1 MQTLFN
7 VKNKIR
13 EVIRKYQEI
22 IFPILRLIWCYLVFS
37 NVHTMFHY
45 MDLFDRKLVIFLV
58 SVLCAVLPD
67 PFMVFVAGAIIG
79 TNCFVVNLEVGLA
92 FSVVFMFMYC
102 VYIRF
107 FPKHAYAIFLVPI
120 CYAIGIPYMAPLI
133 ILMIT
138 GLRGA
143 IPAAF
148 GVALHVFSGVVQDVQ
163 IQLATAEDDTKVE
176 VLKYFVEHFLKNREM
191 QMLMLVFALTV
202 VAASIVYKL
211 SFPFSHYVA
220 LLSGVIFS
228 VLFTIAVG
236 AIFKETV
243 DASAAFTGSLVG
255 FCLCVVMELCKGVL
269 DFKHTERVQ
278 FEDDEYYYYVK
289 AVPKLDAPK
298 KKKRVA
304 GGPRPAE
311 GEHPRRPVDGEELPR
326 ERRPRPVGELPVNPA
341 AADALENQAREA
353 LNKEAQS
360 KGSIHDE
367 DLSAM
372 ATHIGQGAGE
382 GADSAEREADKR
394 ADSNAGETSGVASDD
409 TSKQKK
415 PERINR
421 SDLLAARRVE
431 EARKARAERIERQ
444 RYEEPIGDAPEPAE
458 ESIDDFEDSGE
469 RKPKKQS
476 NKKGT
481 KKQGKKNVELPGDDF
496 EDLG

>member
-1 MQTLFN
+1 MQTLFSI
-7 VKNKIR
+7 KNKIR
-13 EVIRKYQEI
+13 DYIRKFQDI
-22 IFPILRLIWCYLVFS
+22 IFPILRLAWCYLVFS

-67 PFMVFVAGAIIG
+67 PFMVFAAGAIIG

-163 IQLATAEDDTKVE
+163 IQLATAEDDSKVE
-176 VLKYFVEHFLKNREM
+176 VLKYFVEHFLKNKEM
-191 QMLMLVFALTV
+191 QMLMLVFAFTV
-202 VAASIVYKL
+202 AAASIVYKL
-211 SFPFSHYVA
+211 SFPFSHYA
-220 LLSGVIFS
+220 AILSGVIFN
-228 VLFTIAVG
+228 VLFTIMAG

-243 DASAAFTGSLVG
+243 DVSSAFTGSLVG
-255 FCLCVVMELCKGVL
+255 FCLCVLMELCKGVL
-269 DFKHTERVQ
+269 DFKRTERVQ

-298 KKKRVA
+298 KKRGAA
-304 GGPRPAE
+304 GARPE
-311 GEHPRRPVDGEELPR
+311 DGSRPRRPVEGEDGSRPGRPMEGEDGARPGRPMDGEDR
-326 ERRPRPVGELPVNPA
+326 RRPPRPAGELPMNPA
-341 AADALENQAREA
+341 ATDALENSV
-353 LNKEAQS
+353 KEGKETGSPKPAPQS
-360 KGSIHDE
+360 GESSE
-367 DLSAM
+367 DP
-372 ATHIGQGAGE
+372 
-382 GADSAEREADKR
+382 AE
-394 ADSNAGETSGVASDD
+394 
-409 TSKQKK
+409 KK
-415 PERINR
+415 AERINR
-421 SDLLAARRVE
+421 SELLAARRVE

-444 RYEEPIGDAPEPAE
+444 RYEEPIGDLPKEPAE
-458 ESIDDFEDSGE
+458 SLDDFEDSGE
-469 RKPKKQS
+469 RKPKNQQGKKKQ
-476 NKKGT
+476 T
-481 KKQGKKNVELPGDDF
+481 KKKKNVELPGDDF

>member
-1 MQTLFN
+1 MQTLFSI
-7 VKNKIR
+7 KNKIR
-13 EVIRKYQEI
+13 DYIRKFQDI
-22 IFPILRLIWCYLVFS
+22 IFPILRLAWCYLVFS

-67 PFMVFVAGAIIG
+67 PFMVFAAGAIIG

-163 IQLATAEDDTKVE
+163 IQLATAEDDSKVE
-176 VLKYFVEHFLKNREM
+176 VLKYFVEHFLKNKEM
-191 QMLMLVFALTV
+191 QMLMLVFAFTV
-202 VAASIVYKL
+202 AAASIVYKL
-211 SFPFSHYVA
+211 SFPFSHYA
-220 LLSGVIFS
+220 AILSGVIFN
-228 VLFTIAVG
+228 VLFTIMAG

-243 DASAAFTGSLVG
+243 DVSSAFTGSLVG
-255 FCLCVVMELCKGVL
+255 FCLCVLMELCKGVL
-269 DFKHTERVQ
+269 DFKRTERVQ

-298 KKKRVA
+298 KKRGAA
-304 GGPRPAE
+304 GARPEDGSHPRRPAE
-311 GEHPRRPVDGEELPR
+311 GEDGSRPGRPMEGEDGARPGRPMDGEDRRRHPRPA
-326 ERRPRPVGELPVNPA
+326 GELPMNPA
-341 AADALENQAREA
+341 ATDALENSV
-353 LNKEAQS
+353 KEGKETGSPKPAPQS
-360 KGSIHDE
+360 GESSE
-367 DLSAM
+367 DP
-372 ATHIGQGAGE
+372 
-382 GADSAEREADKR
+382 AE
-394 ADSNAGETSGVASDD
+394 
-409 TSKQKK
+409 KK
-415 PERINR
+415 AERINR
-421 SDLLAARRVE
+421 SELLAARRVE

-444 RYEEPIGDAPEPAE
+444 RYEEPIGDLPKEPAE
-458 ESIDDFEDSGE
+458 SLDDFEDSGE
-469 RKPKKQS
+469 RKPKNQQGKKKQ
-476 NKKGT
+476 T
-481 KKQGKKNVELPGDDF
+481 KKKKNVELPGDDF

>member
-1 MQTLFN
+1 MQTLFSI
-7 VKNKIR
+7 KNKIR
-13 EVIRKYQEI
+13 DYIRKFQDI
-22 IFPILRLIWCYLVFS
+22 IFPILRLAWCYLVFS

-67 PFMVFVAGAIIG
+67 PFMVFAAGAIIG

-163 IQLATAEDDTKVE
+163 IQLATAEDDSKVE
-176 VLKYFVEHFLKNREM
+176 VLKYFVEHFLKNKEM
-191 QMLMLVFALTV
+191 QMLMLVFAFTV
-202 VAASIVYKL
+202 AAASIVYKL
-211 SFPFSHYVA
+211 SFPFSHYA
-220 LLSGVIFS
+220 AILSGVIFN
-228 VLFTIAVG
+228 VLFTIMAG

-243 DASAAFTGSLVG
+243 DVSSAFTGSLVG
-255 FCLCVVMELCKGVL
+255 FCLCVLMELCKGVL
-269 DFKHTERVQ
+269 DFKRTERVQ

-298 KKKRVA
+298 KKRGAA
-304 GGPRPAE
+304 GARPE
-311 GEHPRRPVDGEELPR
+311 DGSRPRRPVEGEDGSRPGRPMEGEDGARPGRPMDGED
-326 ERRPRPVGELPVNPA
+326 RRRHPRPAGELPMNPA
-341 AADALENQAREA
+341 ATDALENSV
-353 LNKEAQS
+353 KEGKETGSPKPAPQS
-360 KGSIHDE
+360 GESSE
-367 DLSAM
+367 DP
-372 ATHIGQGAGE
+372 
-382 GADSAEREADKR
+382 AE
-394 ADSNAGETSGVASDD
+394 
-409 TSKQKK
+409 KK
-415 PERINR
+415 AERINR
-421 SDLLAARRVE
+421 SELLAARRVE

-444 RYEEPIGDAPEPAE
+444 RYEEPIGDLPKEPAE
-458 ESIDDFEDSGE
+458 SLDDFEDSGE
-469 RKPKKQS
+469 RKPKNQQGKKKQ
-476 NKKGT
+476 T
-481 KKQGKKNVELPGDDF
+481 KKKKNVELPGDDF